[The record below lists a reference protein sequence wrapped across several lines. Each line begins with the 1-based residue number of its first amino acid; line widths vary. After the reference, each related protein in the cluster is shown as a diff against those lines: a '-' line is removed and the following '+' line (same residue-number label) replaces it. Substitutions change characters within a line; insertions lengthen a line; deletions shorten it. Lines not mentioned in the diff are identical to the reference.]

1 MPEQGRRFCGILY
14 PDATN
19 YKCDDVLETIK
30 SYFDDWAYIL
40 HDKDVEDASGELKK
54 AHYHWVGS
62 LKNPVQISTVINR
75 LEVPAQYVEFIR
87 KIGGKENLGWK
98 GAIRYLIHDSH
109 PEKFQY
115 DTSAVVS
122 NFDILRFL
130 SNRDDVMQIQ
140 KIVQYIDAHPS
151 CTYRQLFDFA
161 VTNGCY
167 SAFKS
172 GQYIITNILKEMR
185 GKEVV

>member
-1 MPEQGRRFCGILY
+1 MAEQGRKFCGILY
-14 PDATN
+14 PDAEN
-19 YKCDDVLETIK
+19 YNCEDVLETIK

-40 HDKDVEDASGELKK
+40 HDKDVLEESGELKK

-62 LKNPVQISTVINR
+62 LKNPVQISTIINR
-75 LEVPAQYVEFIR
+75 LEVPPQSVEFIR
-87 KIGGKENLGWK
+87 KRGGKDQWK
-98 GAIRYLIHDSH
+98 GAVRYLIHDCN

-115 DTSAVVS
+115 DVKEVVS

-140 KIVQYIDAHPS
+140 KIVQFIDEHPT

-172 GQYIITNILKEMR
+172 GQYIITNLLKEMR